1 MTFLDAIAVS
11 RPADVV
17 PYEEDIIKAYN
28 SSEMMVGLAGGVLLK
43 LANVEVDI
51 LLVICTLVFSIYVL
65 R

>member
-51 LLVICTLVFSIYVL
+51 LRVICTLLFLS
-65 R
+65 